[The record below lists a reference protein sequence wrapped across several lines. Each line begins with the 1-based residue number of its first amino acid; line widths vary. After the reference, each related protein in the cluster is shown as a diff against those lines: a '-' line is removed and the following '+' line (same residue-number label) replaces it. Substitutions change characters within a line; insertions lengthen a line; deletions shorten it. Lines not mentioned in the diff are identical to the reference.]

1 MPDISMCLALT
12 CPARRDCLRHEASG
26 TRPNPDRQT
35 YGGFAPDERG
45 KCDHFVGA
53 ERERGA

>member
-1 MPDISMCLALT
+1 MPDISLCLSPA

-26 TRPNPDRQT
+26 TRPNPHRQT

-45 KCDHFVGA
+45 KCVHFVATTKG
-53 ERERGA
+53 REA